1 MVDIRELARRSGVS
15 VATVSRALNG
25 RAEVSPATRQRIV
38 ELARELGYSP
48 NHPARTLVRR
58 RSDMV
63 GLLWDTGAEI
73 QAHDN
78 RHPFLQDL
86 LIGLKHAL
94 SNAGYHLMLLST
106 ARADAHVDVYV
117 RAARQHNLEGVL
129 MMAVDERQPTIT
141 ALVASQVPC
150 VGIDLLVEGP
160 RATCVTS
167 DNRAGAAAAVRHLHA
182 LGHRRIATITGP
194 PHMLP
199 AAERLAGYRHELA
212 RLGLE
217 YRDEYVARGDFFP
230 PSGYACMRSLLAL
243 AEPPTALFAAGDEM
257 AIGALHAISDAGLQV
272 PGDIA
277 LVGFDDIEAAS
288 LVRPALTTIAQD
300 RRAFGAA
307 AVAALVDAIAVPGG
321 GVPGDPGDGGP
332 SGGVVPAPRIL
343 PTQLVV
349 RASCGAPEP
358 SRPPGAAADPA
369 PPLSSHPPRRVL
381 TEH

>member
-63 GLLWDTGAEI
+63 GLIFDTGAEI
-73 QAHDN
+73 AAHDS

-86 LIGLKHAL
+86 LIGFKHAL
-94 SNAGYHLMLLST
+94 SDAGYHLMLLST
-106 ARADAHVDVYV
+106 ARADARVDVYV
-117 RAARQHNLEGVL
+117 RAAQQHSLEGVL
-129 MMAVDERQPTIT
+129 MMAVDHRHPSIT
-141 ALVASQVPC
+141 AVVASQVPC
-150 VGIDLLVEGP
+150 VGIDLPVEGP
-160 RATCVTS
+160 RATYVTS
-167 DNRAGAAAAVRHLHA
+167 DNRAGAATAVRHLHA

-194 PHMLP
+194 LRMLP
-199 AAERLAGYRHELA
+199 AAERLAGYRYEIA

-217 YRDEYVARGDFFP
+217 DRAEYVAQGDFFL
-230 PSGYACMRSLLAL
+230 PSGYECMRGLLAL
-243 AEPPTALFAAGDEM
+243 AEPPTALFVAGDEM
-257 AIGALHAISDAGLQV
+257 AIGALHAIADAGLRV
-272 PGDIA
+272 PDDIA

-307 AVAALVDAIAVPGG
+307 AVAALVGAIAVPG
-321 GVPGDPGDGGP
+321 DAGP
-332 SGGVVPAPRIL
+332 EGAVPAPRVL
-343 PTQLVV
+343 PTQLIV
-349 RASCGAPEP
+349 RASCGTPRSTLPPDPPPDP
-358 SRPPGAAADPA
+358 SVHGGVGRPGTPA
-369 PPLSSHPPRRVL
+369 EL
-381 TEH
+381 